1 MIVVQNIIAIF
12 QKEFQGYFKSPLAYI
27 IAGIYWLIAGT
38 FMVSIL
44 LGPEGIIQ
52 EVNYGEQLGIPLGS
66 IDVPYI
72 FLTSFFSILG
82 TLCLFILP
90 ILSMGLYTE
99 ERKSGT
105 LELLATSPIS
115 NWVIAV
121 GKLLGVVAFFLFMIM
136 PFLFYEAIIFS
147 AATPAMPFAVPL
159 SAHLGLILLAT
170 AILSWGMFISSLT
183 DSNIISAILTFALIL
198 FLWIVDIIANNINGA
213 IGDFLRQLSLL
224 ESYNNL
230 INGIWEVDNIVLLL
244 SYIFLG
250 IFFTA
255 QSVEILRHNQ

>member
-1 MIVVQNIIAIF
+1 MVLQNIVAIF
-12 QKEFQGYFKSPLAYI
+12 QKEFQSYFKSPLAYI
-27 IAGIYWLIAGT
+27 VAGIFWLIAGI
-38 FMVSIL
+38 FMVNIL
-44 LGPEGIIQ
+44 LGEQGIIQ
-52 EVNYGEQLGIPLGS
+52 EVAYGEQLGIPLEP

-72 FLTSFFSILG
+72 FLTTFFSVLG
-82 TLCLFILP
+82 SLCLFILP

-99 ERKSGT
+99 ERKAGT

-115 NWVIAV
+115 NWVIAL
-121 GKLLGVVAFFLFMIM
+121 GKLLGVVAFFIFMIM
-136 PFLFYEAIIFS
+136 PFLLYEAIIFS
-147 AATPAMPFAVPL
+147 ASNPAMPFAVAL

-170 AILSWGMFISSLT
+170 ALLSWGMFISSLT

-198 FLWIVDIIANNINGA
+198 FLWIIDIIANNIDGA
-213 IGDFLRQLSLL
+213 IGELLQQLSLI

-230 INGIWEVDNIVLLL
+230 INGIWAINNIVLLL

-255 QSVEILRHNQ
+255 QSVEMLRHQQ

>member
-1 MIVVQNIIAIF
+1 MIIQNIIAIF
-12 QKEFQGYFKSPLAYI
+12 QKEFQSYFKSPLAYI
-27 IAGIYWLIAGT
+27 VAGIYWLIAGS
-38 FMVSIL
+38 FMVGIL
-44 LGPEGIIQ
+44 LGEQGIIQ
-52 EVNYGEQLGIPLGS
+52 EVAYGEQLGIPIGS
-66 IDVPYI
+66 VDVPYI

-105 LELLATSPIS
+105 LELLATSPIY
-115 NWVIAV
+115 NWVVAL

-147 AATPAMPFAVPL
+147 ASTPAIPFAVPF

-183 DSNIISAILTFALIL
+183 DSNIISAILTFAVIL
-198 FLWIVDIIANNINGA
+198 FLWIIDIFANNIDGA
-213 IGDFLRQLSLL
+213 IGDFLQQLSLL

-230 INGIWEVDNIVLLL
+230 TNGIWEINNIVLLL

-250 IFFTA
+250 VFFTA
-255 QSVEILRHNQ
+255 QSVEILRYKE

>member
-1 MIVVQNIIAIF
+1 MILHNIIAIF
-12 QKEFQGYFKSPLAYI
+12 QKEFQSYFKSPLAYI
-27 IAGIYWLIAGT
+27 VAGIFWLIAGT
-38 FMVSIL
+38 FMVNIL
-44 LGPEGIIQ
+44 LGAEGIIQ
-52 EVNYGEQLGIPLGS
+52 QVSEGEQLGIPLGS

-72 FLTSFFSILG
+72 FLTSFFSLLG
-82 TLCLFILP
+82 SLCLFILP

-99 ERKSGT
+99 ERKAGT

-121 GKLLGVVAFFLFMIM
+121 GKLLGVVAFFIFMIM

-147 AATPAMPFAVPL
+147 ASTPAMPFAVTL

-183 DSNIISAILTFALIL
+183 DSSIISAILTFSLVL
-198 FLWIVDIIANNINGA
+198 FLWIVDIIANNLTGA
-213 IGDFLRQLSLL
+213 IANFIQQLSLL

-230 INGIWEVDNIVLLL
+230 INGIWEISNIVLLL

-250 IFFTA
+250 VFFTA
-255 QSVEILRHNQ
+255 QSVEMLRYKQ

>member
-1 MIVVQNIIAIF
+1 MVLQNIVAIF
-12 QKEFQGYFKSPLAYI
+12 QKEFQSYFKSPLAYI
-27 IAGIYWLIAGT
+27 VAGIFWLIAGIL
-38 FMVSIL
+38 MVNIL
-44 LGPEGIIQ
+44 LGEQGIIQ
-52 EVNYGEQLGIPLGS
+52 EVAYSEQLGIPLEP

-72 FLTSFFSILG
+72 FLTTFFSVLG
-82 TLCLFILP
+82 SLCLFILP

-99 ERKSGT
+99 ERKAGT

-115 NWVIAV
+115 NWVIAL
-121 GKLLGVVAFFLFMIM
+121 GKLLGVVAFFMFLIM
-136 PFLFYEAIIFS
+136 PFLLYEAIIFS
-147 AATPAMPFAVPL
+147 ASNPAMPFAVTL

-170 AILSWGMFISSLT
+170 ALLSWGMFISSLT

-198 FLWIVDIIANNINGA
+198 FLWIIDIIANNIDGA
-213 IGDFLRQLSLL
+213 IGELLQQLSLI

-230 INGIWEVDNIVLLL
+230 INGIWAINNIVLLL

-255 QSVEILRHNQ
+255 QSVEMLRHQQ